1 MKYRR
6 KRKKESE
13 DKNMTNR
20 IEVRTIEEAWTKAN
34 EFFPTDYN
42 KDEESSEIGRAHV

>member
-1 MKYRR
+1 
-6 KRKKESE
+6 
-13 DKNMTNR
+13 MTNR

-42 KDEESSEIGRAHV
+42 KDEESSERAGYPIYRSSVEYYNYI